1 MVRNKPFSV
10 VSGTKFGICCQLEFI
25 GVFLCVNQQ
34 KRCNTRFWQ
43 RKESDSHWADV
54 WNTTKWKHITGCTTH
69 LGGCKSC
76 QPVTVETWNVR
87 ACSVLLSLSRWRSSH
102 VKYADWI
109 YECQIL
115 FLLILRRVESDY
127 CLQWMRWNDLG
138 GEDNLDSGKFLGFS
152 INAFIAINSFLAHI
166 NDRQQT
172 RAQIRVILWKY
183 HAVLDKFREKAHIL
197 VLMIVLSESAECGG
211 YTEVIAERVWRM
223 RGAHRSM
230 ECSWPRTAWGVWIFL
245 KYFADSGRIWRRGRL
260 SHGNTEKS
268 WFAPNVWLVAHESNS
283 ARNVP
288 SAHILYFTIRSE
300 ANLRS
305 TIFEYF
311 FFVNTSTTRVHRKKK
326 NANKIP
332 LIHFQTHYLHT
343 WWSDCVSR
351 SYSWYLLSYL
361 KTLMSH
367 IWPWHCHQIENSL
380 EAAGHRTVWTSA
392 KRRL

>member
-197 VLMIVLSESAECGG
+197 VLMIVLSESPECGG

-230 ECSWPRTAWGVWIFL
+230 ECSWPR
-245 KYFADSGRIWRRGRL
+245 RGR
-260 SHGNTEKS
+260 
-268 WFAPNVWLVAHESNS
+268 
-283 ARNVP
+283 
-288 SAHILYFTIRSE
+288 
-300 ANLRS
+300 
-305 TIFEYF
+305 F
-311 FFVNTSTTRVHRKKK
+311 FFEGKLGFYELNESSVTQHEVFGFFWSILQILEGSDVEAGWVMGTLRNHGSR
-326 NANKIP
+326 
-332 LIHFQTHYLHT
+332 QTC
-343 WWSDCVSR
+343 D
-351 SYSWYLLSYL
+351 
-361 KTLMSH
+361 
-367 IWPWHCHQIENSL
+367 
-380 EAAGHRTVWTSA
+380 
-392 KRRL
+392 